1 MYTWLHKNYCNGT
14 GKKLPFVSTVNARSA
29 ILLNDTKSCVRFSFG
44 HILADVCLNS
54 TYFPVA
60 CFVITLCYSYCLFHV
75 ECAIV
80 TFYRFYP
87 DKCQT
92 ILPIQRRHLGI
103 NELQLLFMTNVNT
116 FSAYTLTLIVIIAN
130 VSCSSALVSFVI
142 W

>member
-1 MYTWLHKNYCNGT
+1 M
-14 GKKLPFVSTVNARSA
+14 STVNARSA

-54 TYFPVA
+54 TYFQVA
-60 CFVITLCYSYCLFHV
+60 CFVVTLCYSYCLFNV

-103 NELQLLFMTNVNT
+103 NG
-116 FSAYTLTLIVIIAN
+116 
-130 VSCSSALVSFVI
+130 
-142 W
+142 